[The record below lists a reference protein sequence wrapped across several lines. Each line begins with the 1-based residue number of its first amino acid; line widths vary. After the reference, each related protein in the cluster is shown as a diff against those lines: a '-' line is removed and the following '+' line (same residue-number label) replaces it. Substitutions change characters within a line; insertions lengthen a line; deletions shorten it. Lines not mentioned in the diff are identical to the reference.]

1 MTRLKQLLALT
12 FGVSLRAA
20 FTLLAMAFV
29 LNMAGGQTA
38 LAQTYDV
45 IYNFTDRM
53 DGALPSAGLTL
64 DAVGNL
70 YGTTTG
76 DNLCCGTVF
85 KLSKAGAGWVVTPLY
100 LFKGGDD
107 GNSPW
112 ARVVFGPDGALYGTT
127 GAGGNGCAGNG
138 CGIIFKLSPPPNTL
152 PNFLGGWTETILY
165 RFAGGSDGGSPE
177 LSDLVFDAAG
187 NMYGTA
193 SGGDY
198 YSDGLI
204 FEMTPSSG
212 GWTKTN
218 LYSFTGSSDGSGPYG
233 TPVFDQAG
241 NLYGTAV
248 FGGSYGSGGCYSG
261 IPCGTV
267 YELMPSTSGWSLKV
281 LHTFQGGSDSG
292 NPIGGVIFGS
302 DGYLYGTTS
311 WGGSAGGGTV
321 FSINHPWLSPYPLS
335 GNTNDYFPG
344 PWNSLTMDSAGTFYG
359 TTYEDGSYRNGTVF
373 RMSNGCGCG
382 GCYWGYKLLHE
393 FTGGSDGGYPLGGV
407 TVDANGNLYGTA
419 SVGGAN
425 KEGVVWKITDV
436 QESEVKAPQNTG
448 CTGK

>member
-1 MTRLKQLLALT
+1 MTRSKHMP
-12 FGVSLRAA
+12 GSSSGRSLRPA
-20 FTLLAMAFV
+20 FTVVAMVFV
-29 LNMAGGQTA
+29 LVVAA
-38 LAQTYDV
+38 SLIASAQTYNV

-64 DAVGNL
+64 DAAGNL
-70 YGTTTG
+70 YGTTIG

-127 GAGGNGCAGNG
+127 VAGGNGCAGNG
-138 CGIIFKLSPPPNTL
+138 CGIIFKLAPPPNTL
-152 PNFLGGWTETILY
+152 PNVLAGWRETTLH
-165 RFAGGSDGGSPE
+165 RFTGGSDGGSPE
-177 LSDLVFDAAG
+177 LGDLVFDKAG

-198 YSDGLI
+198 NNGLV
-204 FEMTPSSG
+204 FEMTPSYG
-212 GWTKTN
+212 GWTNTT

-241 NLYGTAV
+241 NLYGTAL
-248 FGGSYGSGGCYSG
+248 FGGSYGNGDCIAGNM
-261 IPCGTV
+261 CGTV
-267 YELMPSTSGWSLKV
+267 YELTPSLSGWSLEV
-281 LHTFQGGSDSG
+281 VHTFQGGSDSG
-292 NPIGGVIFGS
+292 NPIGGVIFGL
-302 DGYLYGTTS
+302 DGYLYGTTP

-321 FSINHPWLSPYPLS
+321 FSINNPWLSPYPLS

-359 TTYEDGSYRNGTVF
+359 TTYEDGSHRFGTVF

-382 GCYWGYKLLHE
+382 GCYWGYKLLYE

-407 TVDANGNLYGTA
+407 TVDAHGNLYGTA

-425 KEGVVWKITDV
+425 EEGVVWEITSA
-436 QESEVKAPQNTG
+436 QESEAKAPLKSG
-448 CTGK
+448 CNGK